1 MNHEAEIIM
10 RSQLEYWEC
19 WYYAGIIQNTFFIPA
34 VSLAPQSW
42 VVVDSHFFQ
51 QFVQVVVIVWNVQV
65 FQLDVGRVEWEL
77 DSEAELGV
85 HQEGGLG
92 RVLGGRSL
100 GQPGLDLPDEGG
112 RHPLL
117 KLVRR
122 RVQVQNLYDLRDLQ
136 LVAHFTNLL
145 DVVVRLSRLKQLTG
159 LNDGQ

>member
-1 MNHEAEIIM
+1 MLASKTLFHP
-10 RSQLEYWEC
+10 SKH
-19 WYYAGIIQNTFFIPA
+19 

-117 KLVRR
+117 ELVRR

-145 DVVVRLSRLKQLTG
+145 DVVVRLSRLEKNVIFLQFWLQLGKLLKLTTHAST
-159 LNDGQ
+159 

>member
-1 MNHEAEIIM
+1 M
-10 RSQLEYWEC
+10 
-19 WYYAGIIQNTFFIPA
+19 YAHDKITGTVI
-34 VSLAPQSW
+34 W
-42 VVVDSHFFQ
+42 VDSHFFQ

-65 FQLDVGRVEWEL
+65 FQLHVGRMEWEL

-85 HQEGGLG
+85 HQESGLG

-100 GQPGLDLPDEGG
+100 GQPSLDLPDKGG

-117 KLVRR
+117 ELVRR

-145 DVVVRLSRLKQLTG
+145 DVIVRLSRLEKMSSLEYWPQLAK
-159 LNDGQ
+159 LLIDY